1 MPGDTLWNYFGPGP
15 SIDTSHVEVHG
26 NQYGLLAE
34 SKCFKISGT
43 MECRTCHAPHQ
54 QEENDLAAFSQ
65 RCMTCHQSS
74 AMVKPHKN
82 AGYIPNDVGDITKTA
97 GDVTR
102 NCIDCHMPVQAS
114 SIVTLM
120 VPGKKQLA
128 PLFVRNHRIAVYKR
142 LDQFEDKI
150 QRH

>member
-1 MPGDTLWNYFGPGP
+1 
-15 SIDTSHVEVHG
+15 
-26 NQYGLLAE
+26 
-34 SKCFKISGT
+34 
-43 MECRTCHAPHQ
+43 
-54 QEENDLAAFSQ
+54 
-65 RCMTCHQSS
+65 
-74 AMVKPHKN
+74 MVKLHKT
-82 AGYIPNDVGDITKTA
+82 AGNIPNDA

-128 PLFVRNHRIAVYKR
+128 PLFVRNRWIAVYKR
-142 LDQFEDKI
+142 LDHSEDKI